1 MRLLNNVLQSILLSK
16 PMNNFMCKPSRERVI
31 MVLTVIWMRLKKL
44 IGLKYLN
51 SIQKV
56 IIKTA
61 FTHTPYGREAALKES
76 RREREWYD
84 TKNNIKFEDF
94 I

>member
-1 MRLLNNVLQSILLSK
+1 
-16 PMNNFMCKPSRERVI
+16 
-31 MVLTVIWMRLKKL
+31 MRLKKL